1 MQSNGID
8 SSMPTAPLLLNA
20 IIEIIHSGSQVTGTI
35 FNTCHFHL
43 PATAAWLLEL
53 EADHVGARLHSL
65 TLNITRNWHR
75 VAGWISTELMGMAR
89 NRMKWKRMERY
100 GMEME
105 KTVGRFGTDRMK
117 QHEQERMAME
127 GNGTDS
133 NGVKHN
139 QVSIYGSKSDR
150 K

>member
-1 MQSNGID
+1 
-8 SSMPTAPLLLNA
+8 
-20 IIEIIHSGSQVTGTI
+20 
-35 FNTCHFHL
+35 
-43 PATAAWLLEL
+43 
-53 EADHVGARLHSL
+53 
-65 TLNITRNWHR
+65 
-75 VAGWISTELMGMAR
+75 
-89 NRMKWKRMERY
+89 MERY